1 MHRHLY
7 APVRMKF
14 ALFGTLVVTIACALI
29 LDQIMNSQVYGI
41 HFGDLRIYPN
51 VYTGGGNTSMPLNE
65 FDPIKKEIFTGES
78 IKWSNPTAG
87 RPYPHMVV
95 FLSNT
100 TDEQLKLKISNITK
114 SLNASS
120 YESVINNLNKL
131 MKGVSNER
139 DNESEIFNAKSILL
153 PSVINSSSQPT
164 VYYLDPAGNHLY
176 KGAVYNMTGQE
187 PYVNSG
193 LIWAGGLVPGNFSK
207 IYSFTVTFKNV
218 GIYNYQCLLHPD
230 MEGTVIVKPNPGR
243 LGIIVN

>member
-1 MHRHLY
+1 MHHDLY
-7 APVRMKF
+7 SQVQMKF
-14 ALFGTLVVTIACALI
+14 TLFWILIIAIAYAFI
-29 LDQIMNSQVYGI
+29 LDQSMNSQVYGI
-41 HFGDLRIYPN
+41 HFGDLRIYSN

-65 FDPIKKEIFTGES
+65 FDPIKKEIFAGES

-120 YESVINNLNKL
+120 YESLINNLNKL
-131 MKGVSNER
+131 MKAVSNEK
-139 DNESEIFNAKSILL
+139 DNESEIFNARSILL
-153 PSVINSSSQPT
+153 PSVINSSSQQT
-164 VYYLDPAGNHLY
+164 VFYLDPEGSHLF

-193 LIWAGGLVPGNFSK
+193 PIWAGGTVPGNFSK
-207 IYSFTVTFKNV
+207 IYSFIVTFKNV
-218 GIYNYQCLLHPD
+218 GTYNYQCLLHPD

-243 LGIIVN
+243 LGIQIS